1 MKTSPRPSKESLRA
15 VLHYL
20 VDCAGAPTGGGGT
33 ETAAFGAVQPKP
45 PPKAAVMEVVTFL
58 QQSVAE

>member
-20 VDCAGAPTGGGGT
+20 VDCTGESTGGT
-33 ETAAFGAVQPKP
+33 DTAAFGAVQPKP